1 MARAPDVVCAK
12 GFHELYI
19 DFDYEGDECWFNMR
33 DKQKAGII
41 DFNSISF
48 SLSAKAKTT
57 FGLEEPTPASTK
69 TGKATTAAEPAEH
82 TETKSSSDDEMGMG
96 AKAGIGVGVA
106 LGVVGIASLAGAFWL
121 VRKRRRGH
129 DSRPKSEPDGPS
141 SNPKYTAVFQTG
153 QTSNPDAAFPSE
165 LLGTSRSEL
174 HGQYSWSA
182 YREVTEAGS

>member
-12 GFHELYI
+12 GFHELYV

-41 DFNSISF
+41 DFNSVSF

-57 FGLEEPTPASTK
+57 LGLLEPTPASTK
-69 TGKATTAAEPAEH
+69 RGKATTAAEPAEH
-82 TETKSSSDDEMGMG
+82 TETKSSSDDGMGTG

-121 VRKRRRGH
+121 VRKRRRGLK
-129 DSRPKSEPDGPS
+129 PEPDGPLS
-141 SNPKYTAVFQTG
+141 DPKYTAVFQTG
-153 QTSNPDAAFPSE
+153 QTPNPDAAFPSE

-182 YREVTEAGS
+182 YREVTEAGR